1 MENQSTYF
9 CIKQQLLIIMNSSKQ
24 TSSSNGP
31 LIIIGIL
38 FFVFGFVTWV
48 NSVLIA
54 FFKDAFD
61 LNNFQSLLVTSAFFI
76 SYFVMA
82 IPSSWV
88 LAKTGFKN
96 GMSVGLLTMGIG
108 TLMFVPAAKMENYP
122 MFLLGLFVIGTGL
135 ALLQTASNPYVT
147 ILGPSE
153 SAAKRISVMGICN
166 KIAGILSQYIFG
178 GLLLSGATAA
188 NVNLDVVVAPYLI
201 MTAILVALA
210 LLVRFSTL
218 PEVEAEEIQEEFISE
233 KSSIWE
239 FPNLVLGMVAFF
251 LYVGVEVMA
260 GDTIINYGVSM
271 GFAIDD
277 AKTFTTYTLYGML
290 FGYVVGILFIPKYIS
305 QQTALNYSAILG
317 IVFSLGTIFIQD
329 PFLSVLCLALLGV
342 ANALM
347 WPALWPLA
355 IEGLGKFTKLGS
367 ALIIMM
373 ISGGALIPLLYGS
386 VVDEYGNA
394 QIAYALMIP
403 CYLFIYY
410 YAKIGHKRKSW

>member
-1 MENQSTYF
+1 M
-9 CIKQQLLIIMNSSKQ
+9 
-24 TSSSNGP
+24 
-31 LIIIGIL
+31 IGIL

-96 GMSVGLLTMGIG
+96 GMSFGLLAMAVG
-108 TLMFVPAAKMENYP
+108 TLLFIPAAKAENYAL
-122 MFLLGLFVIGTGL
+122 FLLGLFVIGTGL

-153 SAAKRISVMGICN
+153 SAAQRISVMGICN
-166 KIAGILSQYIFG
+166 KVAGILSQVIFG
-178 GLLLSGATAA
+178 GLLLSSAAGAAKLET
-188 NVNLDVVVAPYLI
+188 VIMPYGI
-201 MTAILVALA
+201 MTAILILLA
-210 LLVRFSTL
+210 LWVRFSSL
-218 PEVEAEEIQEEFISE
+218 PEVEAEETEEE
-233 KSSIWE
+233 KSASKASVWAY
-239 FPNLVLGMVAFF
+239 PNLVLGLVAFF

-260 GDTIINYGVSM
+260 GDTIINYGVSK
-271 GFAIDD
+271 GFSMDV
-277 AKTFTTYTLYGML
+277 AKSFTSYTLYGML
-290 FGYVVGILFIPKYIS
+290 AGYIVGILFIPKYLS
-305 QQTALNYSAILG
+305 QQKALNYSALLG
-317 IVFSLGTIFIQD
+317 ILFSVGAVVLNGY
-329 PFLSVLCLALLGV
+329 LSVLCIALLGL

-355 IEGLGKFTKLGS
+355 IQGLGKFTKLGS

-373 ISGGALIPLLYGS
+373 ISGGALVPLLYGS
-386 VVDEYGNA
+386 IADRLGDT
-394 QIAYALMIP
+394 QTAYAIMIP
-403 CYLFIYY
+403 CYLFILF
-410 YAKIGHKRKSW
+410 YATIGHKKSSW

>member
-1 MENQSTYF
+1 MSTT
-9 CIKQQLLIIMNSSKQ
+9 K
-24 TSSSNGP
+24 SSNGP
-31 LIIIGIL
+31 LIMIGIL

-96 GMSVGLLTMGIG
+96 GMSFGLLAMAVG
-108 TLMFVPAAKMENYP
+108 TLLFIPAAKAENYAL
-122 MFLLGLFVIGTGL
+122 FLLGLFVIGTGL

-153 SAAKRISVMGICN
+153 SAAQRISVMGICN
-166 KIAGILSQYIFG
+166 KVAGILSQVIFG
-178 GLLLSGATAA
+178 GLLLSSAAGAAKLET
-188 NVNLDVVVAPYLI
+188 VIMPYGI
-201 MTAILVALA
+201 MTAILILLA
-210 LLVRFSTL
+210 LWVRFSSL
-218 PEVEAEEIQEEFISE
+218 PEVEAEETEEE
-233 KSSIWE
+233 KSASKASVWAY
-239 FPNLVLGMVAFF
+239 PNLVLGLVAFF

-260 GDTIINYGVSM
+260 GDTIINYGVSK
-271 GFAIDD
+271 GFSMDV
-277 AKTFTTYTLYGML
+277 AKSFTSYTLYGML
-290 FGYVVGILFIPKYIS
+290 AGYIIGILFIPKYLS
-305 QQTALNYSAILG
+305 QQKALNYSALLG
-317 IVFSLGTIFIQD
+317 ILFSVGAVVLDGY
-329 PFLSVLCLALLGV
+329 LSVLCIALLGL

-355 IEGLGKFTKLGS
+355 IQGLGKFTKLGS

-373 ISGGALIPLLYGS
+373 ISGGALVPLLYGS
-386 VVDEYGNA
+386 IADRLGDT
-394 QIAYALMIP
+394 QTAYAIMIP
-403 CYLFIYY
+403 CYLFILF
-410 YAKIGHKRKSW
+410 YATIGHKKSSW

>member
-1 MENQSTYF
+1 MST
-9 CIKQQLLIIMNSSKQ
+9 SK
-24 TSSSNGP
+24 SSNGP
-31 LIIIGIL
+31 LIMIGIL

-96 GMSVGLLTMGIG
+96 GMSFGLLAMAVG
-108 TLMFVPAAKMENYP
+108 TLLFIPAAKAENYAL
-122 MFLLGLFVIGTGL
+122 FLLGLFVIGTGL

-153 SAAKRISVMGICN
+153 SAAQRISVMGICN
-166 KIAGILSQYIFG
+166 KVAGILSQVIFG
-178 GLLLSGATAA
+178 GLLLSSAAGAAKLET
-188 NVNLDVVVAPYLI
+188 VIMPYGI
-201 MTAILVALA
+201 MTAILVLLA
-210 LLVRFSTL
+210 LWVRFSSL
-218 PEVEAEEIQEEFISE
+218 PEVEAEETEEE
-233 KSSIWE
+233 KSASKASVWAY
-239 FPNLVLGMVAFF
+239 PNLVLGLVAFF

-260 GDTIINYGVSM
+260 GDTIINYGVSK
-271 GFAIDD
+271 GFSMDV
-277 AKTFTTYTLYGML
+277 AKSFTSYTLYGML
-290 FGYVVGILFIPKYIS
+290 AGYIVGILFIPKYLS
-305 QQTALNYSAILG
+305 QQKALNYSALLG
-317 IVFSLGTIFIQD
+317 ILFSVGAVVLDGY
-329 PFLSVLCLALLGV
+329 LSVLCIALLGL

-355 IEGLGKFTKLGS
+355 IHGLGKFTKLGS

-373 ISGGALIPLLYGS
+373 ISGGALVPLLYGS
-386 VVDEYGNA
+386 IADRLGDT
-394 QIAYALMIP
+394 QTAYAIMIP
-403 CYLFIYY
+403 CYLFILF
-410 YAKIGHKRKSW
+410 YATIGHKKSSW